1 MAQYK
6 YPEDFNLGGLFLSDM
21 GGMIYNTDDTKRNIN
36 QVPDMEHSTDKDGTN
51 DGERY
56 IQSRYSTRS
65 FENIPIIWKAGTDLA
80 RIRAWLGKKVPQTFY
95 WRNDEEHKEI
105 DVILSKSF
113 DFGGFYG
120 RQIEFDGQIE
130 TLSFIAHNPYWR
142 IRGEYERKITTPVIG
157 QEYLVKSNGN
167 VESSPIIRIKVNT
180 PQTNVQIKWNDLII
194 NLSSISTNQVYIDS
208 DLGEVYDSNKN
219 NLITT
224 FTTDSNYTMPILLP
238 FEMNKIKV
246 ISGNI
251 AEIGI
256 KLNSLII

>member
-1 MAQYK
+1 MSQYS
-6 YPEDFNLGGLFLSDM
+6 YEDDFNLGGHFLSDM
-21 GGMIYNTDDTKRNIN
+21 NGEIYNVDDWKRTMN

-80 RIRAWLGKKVPQTFY
+80 RIRAWLGKKEPQTFY

-120 RQIEFDGQIE
+120 KQIQYDGQIE
-130 TLSFIAHNPYWR
+130 ALSFIAHNPYWR
-142 IRGEYERKITTPVIG
+142 IRGEYERKISSPVIG
-157 QEYLVKSNGN
+157 REYMVKSNGN
-167 VESSPIIRIKVNT
+167 VNSSPIIRIKVST
-180 PQTNVQIKWNDLII
+180 PQTNVKIQWNDLII
-194 NLSSISTNQVYIDS
+194 TMSSITNQVYIDS
-208 DLGEVYDSNKN
+208 DLGEVYDDNKN
-219 NLITT
+219 NLMTT
-224 FTTDSNYTMPILLP
+224 FTTDNNYTMPILLP

-246 ISGNI
+246 ISGLVS
-251 AEIGI
+251 EIGVQ
-256 KLNSLII
+256 LNSLII